1 MKKTSSPKSKTQM
14 PARYQHFEK
23 SYPAVMRAVEALGEV
38 AQSAGP
44 LDSKTRALVK
54 LAIAVGAAREGAVH
68 SHTRRALEAGCM
80 PEELRHVGVLA
91 ITTIGFPTTMAAM
104 SWVEDILRGSRRM

>member
-1 MKKTSSPKSKTQM
+1 MKKTSSTKSKARM

-23 SYPAVMRAVEALGEV
+23 SYPAVLQAVEALGEV
-38 AQSAGP
+38 TQSAGP

-68 SHTRRALEAGCM
+68 SHTRRALEAGCT
-80 PEELRHVGVLA
+80 PDELRHVGVLA
-91 ITTIGFPTTMAAM
+91 ISTIGFPTTMAAM
-104 SWVEDILRGSRRM
+104 SWIEDILRR

>member
-1 MKKTSSPKSKTQM
+1 MKKISSPKSKSQM

-23 SYPAVMRAVEALGEV
+23 SYPSVIRAVEALGE
-38 AQSAGP
+38 ATQSAGP
-44 LDSKTRALVK
+44 LDNKTRALVK

-68 SHTRRALEAGCM
+68 SHTRRALEAGCT
-80 PEELRHVGVLA
+80 PDELRHVGVLA

-104 SWVEDILRGSRRM
+104 SWVEDVLRGSRKM

>member
-1 MKKTSSPKSKTQM
+1 MKKTSSPKSKSQM
-14 PARYQHFEK
+14 PPRYQHFEK

-38 AQSAGP
+38 TQSAGP

-68 SHTRRALEAGCM
+68 SHTRRALEAGCT
-80 PEELRHVGVLA
+80 PDELRQVAVLA
-91 ITTIGFPTTMAAM
+91 ITTIGFPTTMAAI
-104 SWVEDILRGSRRM
+104 SWIEDILGR